1 MTADLLQLFVNGVMA
16 GAVLAVPAIGFTAIY
31 AVLRFPNFAVGGM
44 ATVGAYAG
52 LMANTALHLPAVAA
66 LLGAFVVAGLVG
78 VLLDDTLL
86 RPLRP
91 AGALAAAIAS
101 VALNIVIENAIR
113 FAFGNDLRGYD
124 LPVFRDWRLGPA
136 GFTLSVGPQQA
147 ANAGCALLAMAALFA
162 FLGFTTTGKTMR
174 AVADNPALAALKGID
189 ARLVARLA
197 TFLGMGLA
205 GFGGMLIG
213 LDTSINP
220 LTGFSVML
228 SVFAAAVV
236 GGLGSIPGA
245 VAGAFVVGIGEEMS
259 VAVLPPS
266 YRSAIGFAAIV
277 LVLSLRPRGLL
288 GERAY

>member
-1 MTADLLQLFVNGVMA
+1 MADLVQLLVNGLMA

-31 AVLRFPNFAVGGM
+31 AVLRFPNFAVGGL

-52 LMANTALHLPAVAA
+52 LLANTVLHWPATVALVVGFL
-66 LLGAFVVAGLVG
+66 VAGAVG
-78 VLLDDTLL
+78 VVLDDTLL

-91 AGALAAAIAS
+91 AGALSAAIAS
-101 VALNIVIENAIR
+101 VALNIVIENAVR
-113 FAFGNDLRGYD
+113 FFFGNDLRGYD
-124 LPVFRDWRLGPA
+124 LPVFRDWRFGLGGVA
-136 GFTLSVGPQQA
+136 LSVGPQQV
-147 ANAGCALLAMAALFA
+147 ANALCALVAMAALFA
-162 FLGFTTTGKTMR
+162 FLSFTTTGKTMR

-189 ARLVARLA
+189 ARGVARLA

-245 VAGAFVVGIGEEMS
+245 VAGAFVIGVGEEMS

-277 LVLSLRPRGLL
+277 LVLSFRPRGLL

>member
-1 MTADLLQLFVNGVMA
+1 MIADLAQLLVNGLMS
-16 GAVLAVPAIGFTAIY
+16 GAVLAVSAIGFTAIY

-52 LMANTALHLPAVAA
+52 LLVNTALHLPATLALAAAFLVA
-66 LLGAFVVAGLVG
+66 GVVGVVA
-78 VLLDDTLL
+78 DDVAL

-101 VALNIVIENAIR
+101 VALNIVIENAVR
-113 FAFGNDLRGYD
+113 FGFGNDLRGYD

-136 GFTLSVGPQQA
+136 SFRLSVGPQQVT
-147 ANAGCALLAMAALFA
+147 NAVCALAAMAALFA
-162 FLGFTTTGKTMR
+162 FLSFTRTGKTMR

-189 ARLVARLA
+189 ARAVGRLA

-220 LTGFSVML
+220 LTGFSIML

-245 VAGAFVVGIGEEMS
+245 VAGAFVIGIGEEMS

-266 YRSAIGFAAIV
+266 YRSAIGFVAIL